1 MGICPGGVEYT
12 RVDMVDHRAQWTA
25 CTREGTKEG
34 SKGCLF
40 RLDLPFSLKSIV
52 FPFRLKS
59 SSEQEDVKEGMT
71 YCIIIQE
78 NQQIGSPSEC
88 CIPKV
93 MKLANER
100 LIISFD

>member
-1 MGICPGGVEYT
+1 MGICTGGVEYT

-52 FPFRLKS
+52 FSFQIEELLGARRC
-59 SSEQEDVKEGMT
+59 EGGDDLLYHHSGKPTDWVTVRMLHSKGD
-71 YCIIIQE
+71 E
-78 NQQIGSPSEC
+78 
-88 CIPKV
+88 
-93 MKLANER
+93 
-100 LIISFD
+100 ISQRKAYK

>member
-71 YCIIIQE
+71 YCIIIHE

-93 MKLANER
+93 MKLSNER